1 MLFLENFEVLQ
12 LIFKY
17 KFKFKWLL
25 KANFKI
31 KNGNSD
37 KKETDI
43 KDDEKISYEKKLES
57 ISKGW
62 NLWSIR
68 SSEKHL

>member
-1 MLFLENFEVLQ
+1 
-12 LIFKY
+12 
-17 KFKFKWLL
+17 L

-43 KDDEKISYEKKLES
+43 KNDEKISYEKKLES